1 MFRSGW
7 NLVPESILSQTEQL
21 RANSLLY
28 GLAIILAALHFW
40 FNSFGTIDART
51 LNILHF
57 GGFALLCGL
66 TRPLRESGPLRWV
79 NTLFS
84 LLVFGGALY
93 LIPAEDWI
101 YDRGVELNALDWAI
115 GILVIVGAIEFTR
128 RATGWIIPALIV
140 IALSYITWW
149 GDLISGVFRFGGL
162 SLETTL
168 FRSLYGDDALFGNIA
183 RISATFVFMFILF
196 GAFLLRSGAGDFVIH
211 LSRVIAGRMVGGPG
225 IVAVIASGLTGTIS
239 GSAIA
244 NTASTGVITIPMM
257 KRAGF
262 PARFAAGVEASAST
276 GGQLMPPIMGAGAFV
291 MASYTQID
299 YGTIVAVSFIP
310 ALLYFF
316 SLGFYVRFEAF
327 KRGITRPA
335 NTGTPIWRL
344 VFREGL
350 SFVVPVTLLIGML
363 VSGFTPV
370 YAGAYAICAVV
381 VTSWLTPIKMGPR
394 AIADAFAMGA
404 NNMITTAVLLCT
416 VGLIVNVIATA
427 GIGNTFS
434 LMITQWAG
442 GSLLIAIVLVA
453 LASLVLGMGLPVTAA
468 YIVLATLSAPALFN
482 LMANADIALA
492 LSSGD
497 VSAEVQAVLMLSAPE
512 AMSLLTG
519 SASIGFDQALA
530 LIEALPSETILL
542 LQPMLVDEAKLTLLL
557 LAAHMIIFWLSQ
569 DSNVT
574 PPVCLCTFTAATI
587 AKTPPIATGLTSWK
601 IAKSLYILPLL
612 FAYTPLLTG
621 NTGDALEI
629 VLYTLLGLYAFT
641 SAVTG
646 WHKVRLNVAS
656 RLLMMACAVGL
667 LWPADRIVHIGA
679 GVVLIA
685 LVAYLSRQARIQQ
698 EVT

>member
-1 MFRSGW
+1 MLRSGW
-7 NLVPESILSQTEQL
+7 NLVPESIQSDVEQV
-21 RANSLLY
+21 RAHNILY
-28 GLAIILAALHFW
+28 VLYIVLAAVHFW
-40 FNSFGTIDART
+40 FNSFGTLGAQT
-51 LNILHF
+51 LNVVHF
-57 GGFALLCGL
+57 AGFALLCGI
-66 TRPLRESGPLRWV
+66 TRPLRESGPLRWADAAFA
-79 NTLFS
+79 LF
-84 LLVFGGALY
+84 VFAGALY

-101 YDRGVELNALDWAI
+101 YDRGVKLNALDWVI
-115 GILVIVGAIEFTR
+115 GIVVIIGAIEFTR
-128 RATGWIIPALIV
+128 RATGWIIPTLIL
-140 IALSYITWW
+140 IALTYITWW
-149 GDLISGVFRFGGL
+149 GDLVSGVFRFGGL

-168 FRSLYGDDALFGNIA
+168 FRSIYGDDALFGNIA

-211 LSRVIAGRMVGGPG
+211 LSRAIAGRMVGGPG
-225 IVAVIASGLTGTIS
+225 VVAVIASGLTGTIS

-257 KRAGF
+257 KKAGF
-262 PARFAAGVEASAST
+262 PARFAAGVEAAAST

-310 ALLYFF
+310 AMLYFF

-327 KRGITRPA
+327 KQGITRPTRA
-335 NTGTPIWRL
+335 GPAIWKL

-350 SFVVPVTLLIGML
+350 SFVVPVILLIGML

-381 VTSWLTPIKMGPR
+381 VTSWITPIKMGPR

-404 NNMITTAVLLCT
+404 KNMVTTAVLLCT

-434 LMITQWAG
+434 LMITEWAG
-442 GSLLIAIVLVA
+442 GSLLIAITLVA

-482 LMANADIALA
+482 LMANADIALTLA
-492 LSSGD
+492 SGTITEE
-497 VSAEVQAVLMLSAPE
+497 AQAVLMLSAPQ
-512 AMSLLTG
+512 AASLLTG
-519 SASIGFDQALA
+519 GASIGFDQALA
-530 LIEALPSETILL
+530 LVEALPSETAVL
-542 LQPMLVDEAKLTLLL
+542 LQPMLVDEARLTLLL

-574 PPVCLCTFTAATI
+574 PPVCLCTFTAASI
-587 AKTPPIATGLTSWK
+587 AKTPPIATGFTSWK
-601 IAKSLYILPLL
+601 IAKSLYIVPLL

-629 VLYTLLGLYAFT
+629 GLYALLGLYAFT

-646 WHKVRLNVAS
+646 WHRIRLNPVV
-656 RLLMMACAVGL
+656 RLLMTACAIGL
-667 LWPADRIVHIGA
+667 LWPADRAVHIA
-679 GVVLIA
+679 AALILIA
-685 LVAYLSRQARIQQ
+685 LVTFLVRQARRQT
-698 EVT
+698 ERP